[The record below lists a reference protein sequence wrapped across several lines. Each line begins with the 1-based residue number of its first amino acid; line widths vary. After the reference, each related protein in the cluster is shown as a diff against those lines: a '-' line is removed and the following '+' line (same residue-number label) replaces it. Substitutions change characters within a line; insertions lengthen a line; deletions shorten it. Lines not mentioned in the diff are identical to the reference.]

1 MEDMNNPNIK
11 NIIYSVVCVSF
22 LVVAYSAYS
31 YSQTYADS
39 MMLRSFSVAGE
50 AKVNAVPDIAI
61 VDLGVVTEGGTDV
74 AKLQEQN
81 TTKMNKII
89 DYLKVQKIESK
100 DIKTSGYNLTPRY
113 QYSSCFGGGVCPPPV
128 IVGYTVTQNATVK
141 IRDFKI
147 IGKVL
152 QGVVINGANS
162 VSQLNFT
169 FDDID
174 SLLGTVK
181 GEAVK
186 KAQLKAEALAKTA
199 GFRLGKLLSIEDNG
213 NPYQPMPYGIGG
225 GADMAVMKSVAA
237 PAPTIE
243 PGSQDLTASVVLRY
257 GIK

>member
-1 MEDMNNPNIK
+1 MNNYNLK
-11 NIIYSVVCVSF
+11 LKDVVYGALVIAL

-31 YSQTYADS
+31 YSQTYSDS
-39 MMLRSFSVAGE
+39 MMLRSFSVTGE
-50 AKVNAVPDIAI
+50 AKVNAVPDIAQ
-61 VDLGVVTEGGTDV
+61 VDLGVVTEGGVDV

-89 DYLKVQKIESK
+89 DYLKGQKIDSK
-100 DIKTSGYNLTPRY
+100 DIKTSGYNLSPRY
-113 QYSSCFGGGVCPPPV
+113 QYSNCQMGVVCPPAT
-128 IVGYTVTQNATVK
+128 IVGYTVRQNATVK

-147 IGKVL
+147 IGPVL
-152 QGVVINGANS
+152 QGVVANGANS

-169 FDDID
+169 FDDMD
-174 SLLGTVK
+174 SLLGQVK

-186 KAQLKAEALAKTA
+186 KAQLKAKALAATA
-199 GFRLGKLLSIEDNG
+199 GFRLGELLSIEDNG
-213 NPYQPMPYGIGG
+213 SPYQPVYGMGG
-225 GADMAVMKSVAA
+225 GADALMAKSAVA

>member
-1 MEDMNNPNIK
+1 MTQEKIK
-11 NIIYSVVCVSF
+11 NIAYVLIIVAV

-39 MMLRSFSVAGE
+39 MMLRSFSVTGE
-50 AKVNAVPDIAI
+50 AKVNAVPDIAT

-81 TTKMNKII
+81 TAKMNKII
-89 DYLKVQKIESK
+89 DYLKSQKIETK
-100 DIKTSGYNLTPRY
+100 DIKTTGYNLEPRY
-113 QYSSCFGGGVCPPPV
+113 QYSSCSGNMVCPPPA
-128 IVGYTVTQNATVK
+128 IVGYTVRQNATIK
-141 IRDFKI
+141 IRDFKV

-152 QGVVINGANS
+152 QGVVSAGANS
-162 VSQLNFT
+162 VSQLRFT
-169 FDDID
+169 FDDMD
-174 SLLGTVK
+174 SLLGAVK

-186 KAQLKAEALAKTA
+186 KAQLKAKALAGTA
-199 GFRLGKLLSIEDNG
+199 GFRLGELLSIEDNG
-213 NPYQPMPYGIGG
+213 NSYQPVAYGMGG
-225 GADMAVMKSVAA
+225 GADIAMMKSASA